1 MSNPAAAAPNPR
13 AKIPVELI
21 IAAGCAIAILSFG
34 PRSSI
39 GAFQRDVLVDNGWT
53 RDVFSLAIALQN
65 LLWGLGQPLA
75 GGFADKYGAPRVL
88 IVGAALYGA
97 GLIIMG
103 ASTTKPQVSGA
114 SSTFSRM
121 R

>member
-75 GGFADKYGAPRVL
+75 GGFFVHRDCFHLGACRGFGAPYNV
-88 IVGAALYGA
+88 
-97 GLIIMG
+97 
-103 ASTTKPQVSGA
+103 
-114 SSTFSRM
+114 FH
-121 R
+121 

>member
-1 MSNPAAAAPNPR
+1 MPRPRKETTCQNPPPRFQHLAPR
-13 AKIPVELI
+13 LPVELI

-75 GGFADKYGAPRVL
+75 GGFAD
-88 IVGAALYGA
+88 
-97 GLIIMG
+97 
-103 ASTTKPQVSGA
+103 STA
-114 SSTFSRM
+114 R
-121 R
+121 RAC